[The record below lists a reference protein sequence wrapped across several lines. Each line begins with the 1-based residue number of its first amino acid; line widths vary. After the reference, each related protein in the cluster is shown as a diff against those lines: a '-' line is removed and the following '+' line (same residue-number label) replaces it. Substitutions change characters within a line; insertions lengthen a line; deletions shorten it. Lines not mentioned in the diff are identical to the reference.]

1 MLAVINNCHITMHH
15 RVYRLGAREQI
26 ALILA
31 ERDRLK
37 EQLDRQRERELRL
50 EENRKLYNN
59 LPQSMKL
66 SANTSTVDGNVSD
79 RDSEYVLNDSITL

>member
-1 MLAVINNCHITMHH
+1 MIRLLKVIPRQITM
-15 RVYRLGAREQI
+15 
-26 ALILA
+26 ILA

-37 EQLDRQRERELRL
+37 EQLERQRERELRL

-66 SANTSTVDGNVSD
+66 SANSSTVDGNVTD
-79 RDSEYVLNDSITL
+79 RDSEYVQCINENLFTA